1 MIPVTYYLL
10 YRLLFI
16 KMIRLNFRFCFYLC
30 ISLLSILCFTRCKK
44 ESAPA
49 IVNTNPPTSSGND
62 STYILK
68 TYLALGDSYT
78 IGQSV
83 TIADRFPAQTTA
95 LLKSSGVNMADPKY
109 IATSGWRTDDLYAA
123 MINQHPSGQFD
134 VVSLLIGVN
143 DQYQRRDTTGYR
155 DRFRQILIKSI
166 SLAGNKRNHVFVLSI
181 PDYSVTPFAANAD
194 TAFIRTQ
201 IDQFNKINR
210 EVTIF
215 ESCNYLDITSSTR
228 EAAFDLSLI
237 ASDGLHPSG
246 KEYGKW
252 AGWLAPM
259 MRTVLR

>member
-1 MIPVTYYLL
+1 MIYFRTYSLTMN
-10 YRLLFI
+10 LF
-16 KMIRLNFRFCFYLC
+16 NFRFCSFLC
-30 ISLLSILCFTRCKK
+30 ICFLSLLCFTRCKK
-44 ESAPA
+44 ESAPV
-49 IVNTNPPTSSGND
+49 IVHINTPVNPGNNSTD
-62 STYILK
+62 SAK

-95 LLKSSGVNMADPKY
+95 LLKSSGIKMADPKY

-123 MINQHPSGQFD
+123 ILNQVPSGQYD
-134 VVSLLIGVN
+134 IVSLLIGVN

-155 DRFRQILIKSI
+155 DRFRQILLKSI
-166 SLAGNKRNHVFVLSI
+166 SLAANKRNHVFVLSI
-181 PDYSVTPFAANAD
+181 PDYSVTPFAATAD
-194 TAFIRTQ
+194 TAFIRMQ
-201 IDQFNKINR
+201 IDQFNRINR
-210 EVTIF
+210 EVTSL
-215 ESCNYLDITSSTR
+215 ESCNYLDITASTR
-228 EAAFDLSLI
+228 EAAYDLSLI

>member
-1 MIPVTYYLL
+1 MKRHITRYS
-10 YRLLFI
+10 F
-16 KMIRLNFRFCFYLC
+16 
-30 ISLLSILCFTRCKK
+30 ILCSCLFALLVLTQCKK
-44 ESAPA
+44 ETAKGNV
-49 IVNTNPPTSSGND
+49 IINPPNNTGND
-62 STYILK
+62 TTYIQQ

-83 TIADRFPAQTTA
+83 TQADRFPAQTTT
-95 LLKSSGVNMADPKY
+95 LLKSSGIKMADPKY

-123 MINQHPSGQFD
+123 IMNQQPTGSFD

-155 DRFRQILIKSI
+155 DRFRQLLLRSI

-194 TAFIRTQ
+194 TAFIRMQ
-201 IDQFNKINR
+201 IDQFNQINR
-210 EVTIF
+210 EVTIL
-215 ESCNYLDITSSTR
+215 ESCQYLDITLSTR

-259 MRTVLR
+259 MRSVLR

>member
-1 MIPVTYYLL
+1 MT
-10 YRLLFI
+10 RQANNHLF
-16 KMIRLNFRFCFYLC
+16 FLC
-30 ISLLSILCFTRCKK
+30 SCILALLCFTQCKK
-44 ESAPA
+44 ETAKGV
-49 IVNTNPPTSSGND
+49 VNFNPPTNTGND
-62 STYILK
+62 TTYILK

-83 TIADRFPAQTTA
+83 TQADRFPAQTTA
-95 LLKSSGVNMADPKY
+95 LLKSSGIRMADPKY

-123 MINQHPSGQFD
+123 IMNQQPTGSFD

-155 DRFRQILIKSI
+155 DRFRQLLLRSI

-194 TAFIRTQ
+194 TAFIRMQ
-201 IDQFNKINR
+201 IDQFNQINR
-210 EVTIF
+210 QVTLI
-215 ESCNYLDITSSTR
+215 ESCQYLYITPSTR
-228 EAAFDLSLI
+228 EAASDLSLI
-237 ASDGLHPSG
+237 APDGLHPSG

-259 MRTVLR
+259 MRSVLR